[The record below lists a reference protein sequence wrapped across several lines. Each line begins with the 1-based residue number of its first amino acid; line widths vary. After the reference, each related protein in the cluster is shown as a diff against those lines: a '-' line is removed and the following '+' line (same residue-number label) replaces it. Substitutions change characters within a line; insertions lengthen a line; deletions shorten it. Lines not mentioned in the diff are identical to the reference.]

1 MHGSG
6 RAGRFGPHP
15 PASHLRALGRE
26 QMLEPSSEFE
36 SWLCQSVAACWFAS
50 SPPRPHE
57 VGISYLL
64 FTLGGMGAQRS

>member
-36 SWLCQSVAACWFAS
+36 SWLSVS
-50 SPPRPHE
+50 SCVSLGKAFSFSVPPFPQ
-57 VGISYLL
+57 G
-64 FTLGGMGAQRS
+64 